1 MDKFTVKY
9 EGTTLQDTSNYDIY
23 KICEDLFLP
32 MHVLYN
38 KLLEGIQTEK
48 IRSNAGDKATT
59 SVDAEKALDAVFG
72 THFCI
77 RLDHP
82 IPDDHGVFY
91 PGPSTTTLFSN

>member
-1 MDKFTVKY
+1 MDKLTVKY
-9 EGTTLQDTSNYDIY
+9 AGTTLQDTSSYDIY
-23 KICEDLFLP
+23 KMDE
-32 MHVLYN
+32 HVLYN
-38 KLLEGIQTEK
+38 KLLEGIQTENLCK
-48 IRSNAGDKATT
+48 IRSNASDKATT

-77 RLDHP
+77 RLDHS